1 MKYFLLVSVLL
12 AGSIFTADAFAQRAD
27 GVLATSTGKT
37 YTASSLSPDGQKLY
51 AEQRKVLAETRSN
64 LLSEMIVSTLLDL
77 ESKAQG
83 STRDALLAAERA
95 KVKEPTTAEIEAVYN
110 ANRERLGGRSVDEVK
125 SQIVEFLK
133 HGAEEKL
140 IEAYIQSLRA
150 KHKVVAGKDVNAI
163 GLGPAEVLATVGTRP
178 ISVREFQDM
187 NKVRL
192 NDAEMQ
198 IYENLQA
205 DLEVSIFSTLVADEA
220 KARNIDTSSFIA
232 TEITDKLRTFTDDER
247 AMVES
252 DLMRRLFTK
261 YNVKISLPRPT
272 PIVHSVSV
280 DDDPHTGSATAPV
293 TVVMFTDFQCP
304 ACSRTHPVLKQ
315 AIRSYGDKI
324 RFVVRDFPLENIH
337 HDAFNAALAANAA
350 RTQGKFHEYTEILYR
365 NQETLDKPSLVRYA
379 TELGLNV
386 KQFELDFTDA
396 KTASEVRKDQ
406 ADGRSYGI
414 GGTPAIFVNGVKV
427 HRLSLNGFRSAI
439 DRALAK

>member
-1 MKYFLLVSVLL
+1 MKYFLLLAVFL
-12 AGSIFTADAFAQRAD
+12 AGPFFTIHLIAQRAD

-37 YTASSLSPDGQKLY
+37 YTASSLSPEGQKLY
-51 AEQRKVLAETRSN
+51 AEQRKVMAETRSN
-64 LLSEMIVSTLLDL
+64 LLSEMIVSALLDL

-95 KVKEPTTAEIEAVYN
+95 KVKEPTASEIEAVYN
-110 ANRERLGGRSVDEVK
+110 ANRERLAGRAVDEVK
-125 SQIVEFLK
+125 PQIIEFLK

-150 KHKVVAGKDVNAI
+150 KHKVVAGKDVNTI
-163 GLGPAEVLATVGTRP
+163 GLGPADILATVGTRT
-178 ISVREFQDM
+178 ITLREFQDT

-192 NDAEMQ
+192 NDAEME
-198 IYENLQA
+198 IFENLQA
-205 DLEVSIFSTLVADEA
+205 DLEVAIFSTLVADEA
-220 KARNIDTSSFIA
+220 KAKNIDTSAFIA
-232 TEITDKLRTFTDDER
+232 AEITDKLRTFSNEER
-247 AMVES
+247 AGVES

-261 YNVKISLPRPT
+261 YNVKIALPRPA
-272 PIVHSVSV
+272 PIIHNVSV
-280 DDDPHTGSATAPV
+280 DDDPQTGSATAPV

-304 ACSRTHPVLKQ
+304 ACARTHPVLKQ
-315 AIRSYGDKI
+315 AVQAYGDKI

-350 RTQGKFHEYTEILYR
+350 RTQGKFNEYTEILYR
-365 NQETLDKPSLVRYA
+365 NQETLDKASLIRYA

-386 KQFELDFTDA
+386 KQFELDFSDA
-396 KTASEVRKDQ
+396 KTASEIRKDQ

-439 DRALAK
+439 DRALTK